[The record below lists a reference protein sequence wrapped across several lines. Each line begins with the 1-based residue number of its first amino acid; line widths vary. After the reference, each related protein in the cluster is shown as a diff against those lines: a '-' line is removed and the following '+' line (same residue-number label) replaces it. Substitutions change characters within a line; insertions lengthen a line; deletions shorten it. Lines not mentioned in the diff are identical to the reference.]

1 MKFSEVIAALEDGK
15 KLTRKCDPNGV
26 YFQLVVPAAGLQPR
40 LIEVCA
46 DGAWVMRDLKFIGS
60 MREVWRVVE

>member
-15 KLTRKCDPNGV
+15 KLTRKGDPNWV
-26 YFQLVVPAAGLQPR
+26 YVQLVVPAAGLQPR
-40 LIEVCA
+40 LVEVYA
-46 DGAWVMRDLKFIGS
+46 DGTWVPRDLKFDGP